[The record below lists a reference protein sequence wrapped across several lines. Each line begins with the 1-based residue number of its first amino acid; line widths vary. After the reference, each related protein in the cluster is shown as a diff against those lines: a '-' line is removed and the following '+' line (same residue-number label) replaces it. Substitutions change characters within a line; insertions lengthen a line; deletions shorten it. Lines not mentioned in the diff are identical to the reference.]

1 MTNFQFA
8 AIFAERRKQLQL
20 TQEEIA
26 RHVGVSRA
34 AVSKWEKGQSYPDI
48 ALLPKLATF
57 FNISIDALLGYEP
70 QLTDERI
77 LKMYAELAQRFSK
90 EPFAEVD
97 TAIDQLIEEYY
108 SCFPFLLKMAQL
120 YVNYFNL
127 AQEKE
132 VVADKIQNL
141 CKRVKEFS
149 GDYRLNNEANLLEA
163 YTYILKGEP
172 QHVLELLGEN
182 AVVQLGTEQLIA
194 TAQTMLGN
202 IEKAKEIHQVNMYQ
216 HLLYMITNANEALG
230 LEMGNIPYFEQ
241 SVSRI
246 ETIIET
252 FHLDKLNIHNTL
264 LFYLKA
270 ASGYAI
276 QNNIDEAIRCIERYV
291 RICTQIKYPLQLT
304 GDDYFYLLDGWIAK
318 EVMLS
323 TQTPRDEESIKKS
336 IYESIADNPALASVQ
351 NDKRYKSLLVNLKH
365 HLKI

>member
-8 AIFAERRKQLQL
+8 AIFTERRKQLQV

-26 RHVGVSRA
+26 QHVGVSRA

-77 LKMYAELAQRFSK
+77 LKMYAELAKRFSK
-90 EPFAEVD
+90 EPFAVVD
-97 TAIDQLIEEYY
+97 ATIDELIEEYY

-132 VVADKIQNL
+132 AVADKIQDL

-149 GDYRLNNEANLLEA
+149 GNYRLKNEANLLEA

-172 QHVLELLGEN
+172 QHVLELLGED

-216 HLLYMITNANEALG
+216 HLLYMITNANEALS
-230 LEMGNIPYFEQ
+230 LEMGDVPYFEQ

-246 ETIIET
+246 ETIIDT
-252 FHLDKLNIHNTL
+252 FHLHKLNIHNTL

-270 ASGYAI
+270 ASGYAA
-276 QNNIDEAIRCIERYV
+276 QNNIEEAIRCIERYV
-291 RICTQIKYPLQLT
+291 KISIQIKFPLQPK
-304 GDDYFYLLDGWIAK
+304 GDEYFYLLDNWIEK

-323 TQTPRDEESIKKS
+323 TQSPRDEGSIKKS
-336 IYESIADNPALASVQ
+336 IYESIADNPMLASVQ
-351 NDKRYKSLLVNLKH
+351 NDTRYKSLLVSLKH

>member
-8 AIFAERRKQLQL
+8 AIFTERRKQLQV

-70 QLTDERI
+70 QLTNERI
-77 LKMYAELAQRFSK
+77 LIMYAELAKRFSK
-90 EPFAEVD
+90 EPFAEVNA
-97 TAIDQLIEEYY
+97 TIDQLIEEYY

-120 YVNYFNL
+120 YVNYYNL
-127 AQEKE
+127 AQNKE
-132 VVADKIQNL
+132 AAADKIQEL

-149 GDYRLNNEANLLEA
+149 GNYRLKNEANLLEA
-163 YTYILKGEP
+163 YTYILRGEP
-172 QHVLELLGEN
+172 QHVLELLGED

-230 LEMGNIPYFEQ
+230 LEIGNVSYFEQ

-246 ETIIET
+246 ETIIDT
-252 FHLDKLNIHNTL
+252 FHLNKLNIHNTL
-264 LFYLKA
+264 LFYIKA
-270 ASGYAI
+270 ASGYAT
-276 QNNIDEAIRCIERYV
+276 QNNIEEAIRCIERYV
-291 RICTQIKYPLQLT
+291 KICTQIKFPFQIT

-323 TQTPRDEESIKKS
+323 TQTPRDEETIKKS
-336 IYESIADNPALASVQ
+336 IYEGIAQNPMLASVQ
-351 NDKRYKSLLVNLKH
+351 NDTRYKSLLVNLKH